1 MTIYIISSNN
11 SIHSIEAL
19 QYSINKYWPGKP
31 DVVVLSYDQP
41 KNFILNENV
50 RVDSMG
56 QDRGHNYVCEN
67 LINYFNNI
75 EESHFIFSC
84 DDFPLIRPVNIEMFE
99 TLKQKMLDENIS
111 RVAMNG
117 HVKTKPYN
125 IIEQYDNYD
134 IVELSQAA
142 SYRKSAIWSMWSKEY
157 FLKYLHGTNNLWEWE
172 LDQRCKHDGHRIV
185 GTIGNNIVQAC
196 HLFKQ
201 GRLKSNWYQDSESS
215 DEAYEED
222 KIVIEQLLDKWKV
235 EGAPQLL

>member
-31 DVVVLSYDQP
+31 DVVVLSYDHP

-56 QDRGHNYVCEN
+56 QDRGHNHVCEN
-67 LINYFNNI
+67 LITYFNNV

-125 IIEQYDNYD
+125 IIEQYDNYKD
-134 IVELSQAA
+134 NLTKE
-142 SYRKSAIWSMWSKEY
+142 EY
-157 FLKYLHGTNNLWEWE
+157 FYMTKKWIYEFYRIT
-172 LDQRCKHDGHRIV
+172 KHHIFYNIQEV
-185 GTIGNNIVQAC
+185 KGNKGIIK
-196 HLFKQ
+196 FI
-201 GRLKSNWYQDSESS
+201 YQEYS
-215 DEAYEED
+215 D
-222 KIVIEQLLDKWKV
+222 KIKEVFDILFECFIQIQIIEFEK
-235 EGAPQLL
+235 